1 MVLLAT
7 PKVEEVVM
15 MMMMMMVPVLILPR
29 GPVRGDDVIDDP
41 AQKYRQISSFFFFF
55 SFIFYSFILFEILG
69 CI

>member
-29 GPVRGDDVIDDP
+29 GSVRGDDVIDDLV
-41 AQKYRQISSFFFFF
+41 QKYRQISSFFF